1 MAEEDF
7 FVGNS
12 RFVGSLHTG
21 PWHKKWSVTKLQLMM
36 LEYDKM
42 ETGHHVFF
50 NLSSVLSIPS
60 LDSCSLQVQRREQVA
75 LPSST
80 FRGLIGVVEE
90 ADFQYVMKTD
100 KEYADIHQLDFTVRV
115 GETLGHT
122 HGLVNK
128 AKIGLHPDF
137 QSFFQG
143 IDETRIYDTHEIRK
157 PRGVRRVWEAGD
169 VLTIQVGPAA
179 SSMTLTVCPFQGS
192 KKERTVK
199 LDLSSMTTPVLVC
212 SLMGVYEQWDVFY
225 MRSEVSMSC

>member
-21 PWHKKWSVTKLQLMM
+21 PWYKKRSSTKLQLMM

-42 ETGHHVFF
+42 ETGHDVFF
-50 NLSSVLSIPS
+50 NLSDMLSIPR
-60 LDSCSLQVQRREQVA
+60 LDSCFLQVQRREQVA

-80 FRGLIGVVEE
+80 VRGLIGVVEE

-100 KEYADIHQLDFTVRV
+100 KEYADIHQLDFTMRV
-115 GETLGHT
+115 GLGSNS
-122 HGLVNK
+122 LANK

-157 PRGVRRVWEAGD
+157 SRGVKRMWKAGD
-169 VLTIQVGPAA
+169 MLTIQVGPGA
-179 SSMTLTVCPFQGS
+179 SCMTLTVRPCQGP
-192 KKERTVK
+192 KKERSVK
-199 LDLSSMTTPVLVC
+199 LDLSSMATPVLVC
-212 SLMGVYEQWDVFY
+212 SLMAVYEQWDVFY
-225 MRSEVSMSC
+225 MRSEASVSC